1 MTIRTSLIA
10 LNLLALSAC
19 ATAPAPQSSEEIAS
33 LQRDLEQERARNRA
47 LEAELTNRRE
57 EIQRMESSL
66 ALLRAD
72 RELRGVSIGGE
83 DPDLPSWDEPEHAR
97 VSEQAEGTT
106 LMKAP
111 SPREGGAE
119 ASDDPRITLRL
130 YGERPAERLKEEPRA
145 SAASAPSLSQ
155 VALPALPRAEPRA
168 QEPRSAEP
176 SDRPSQTPNTSAR
189 PPSSDAQAVDV
200 RYREALAIIRDGRL
214 EEALAPLEQVIQ
226 GARDVNRRF
235 DGVYW
240 RGEVYFLLKRTTEA
254 EVDFASIVSLPSPH
268 PRLPAA
274 LLRLGQ
280 CMKARGRDAAAAEYW
295 KRLSE
300 EFPTS
305 SAARQIP
312 QEAIR

>member
-10 LNLLALSAC
+10 LNILALGAC
-19 ATAPAPQSSEEIAS
+19 ATAPSSQSSEEIAS

-47 LEAELTNRRE
+47 LEAELTHRRE

-83 DPDLPSWDEPEHAR
+83 GPDLPSWDEPEHAR
-97 VSEQAEGTT
+97 ASEQAEGTT

-130 YGERPAERLKEEPRA
+130 YGERPAERLKDEPRA

-155 VALPALPRAEPRA
+155 VPLPALPPAHDPQA
-168 QEPRSAEP
+168 AEP
-176 SDRPSQTPNTSAR
+176 SHRPSQAPNTSAR
-189 PPSSDAQAVDV
+189 PPSSDVQAVDA

-214 EEALAPLEQVIQ
+214 EEALGPLEQVIQ

-254 EVDFASIVSLPSPH
+254 EVDFASVVSLPNAH

-280 CMKARGRDAAAAEYW
+280 CMKARGRDAAAAEHW